1 MRLSFICIRFISM
14 WQPSLW
20 WDLMPKKKPA
30 QSDSTPPSAIHPL
43 SERVQ
48 ARVAEVGLALDQRA
62 RASRPRAK
70 RAPPAK
76 AEARPPKKQLLQA
89 STAATPAHSREAS
102 SLRRV
107 FNELAIT
114 HRQFRLRSGQHAS
127 PALRDAARVFKEAP
141 SFPSLVVVAAFLEE
155 DGLLEW

>member
-1 MRLSFICIRFISM
+1 
-14 WQPSLW
+14 
-20 WDLMPKKKPA
+20 MPKKKSA
-30 QSDSTPPSAIHPL
+30 QAGSTPSTAIHPL
-43 SERVQ
+43 AERVQ
-48 ARVAEVGLALDQRA
+48 ARVVEVGLALDQRA

-70 RAPPAK
+70 RAK
-76 AEARPPKKQLLQA
+76 PPKTEPRPKTELLQA
-89 STAATPAHSREAS
+89 PRAQTPAPTREAS

-127 PALRDAARVFKEAP
+127 PELRDAARVFKEAP
-141 SFPSLVVVAAFLEE
+141 SFPSLVLVAAFLEE

>member
-1 MRLSFICIRFISM
+1 
-14 WQPSLW
+14 
-20 WDLMPKKKPA
+20 MPKKSRA
-30 QSDSTPPSAIHPL
+30 QSGSSPNGSAHPL
-43 SERVQ
+43 ADRVQ

-70 RAPPAK
+70 RARTP
-76 AEARPPKKQLLQA
+76 
-89 STAATPAHSREAS
+89 TAAGTAITPQGTPTREAS

-107 FNELAIT
+107 FNELAVT

-127 PALRDAARVFKEAP
+127 PALREAAQAFKEAP
-141 SFPSLVVVAAFLEE
+141 SLPSLVMVAAFLEE

>member
-1 MRLSFICIRFISM
+1 MS
-14 WQPSLW
+14 
-20 WDLMPKKKPA
+20 KKKSA
-30 QSDSTPPSAIHPL
+30 QSASTPSIAVHPL
-43 SERVQ
+43 AERVQ
-48 ARVAEVGLALDQRA
+48 ARMAEVGLALDQRA

-70 RAPPAK
+70 RA
-76 AEARPPKKQLLQA
+76 RPPKTNLAPA
-89 STAATPAHSREAS
+89 SAAQTPTSSPTREAS

-127 PALRDAARVFKEAP
+127 PGLRDAARAFKEAP
-141 SFPSLVVVAAFLEE
+141 SFPTLVVVAAFLEE

>member
-1 MRLSFICIRFISM
+1 MGKKNPGKSGL
-14 WQPSLW
+14 QPNG
-20 WDLMPKKKPA
+20 A
-30 QSDSTPPSAIHPL
+30 AHPL
-43 SERVQ
+43 AERVQ

-70 RAPPAK
+70 RSASPRPATGSGTTAPV
-76 AEARPPKKQLLQA
+76 
-89 STAATPAHSREAS
+89 HSREAS

-127 PALRDAARVFKEAP
+127 PALRDAARAFKEAP
-141 SFPSLVVVAAFLEE
+141 SFPTLVTVAAFLDE

>member
-1 MRLSFICIRFISM
+1 
-14 WQPSLW
+14 
-20 WDLMPKKKPA
+20 MPKKKPA
-30 QSDSTPPSAIHPL
+30 QTGSTPSTAIHPL
-43 SERVQ
+43 AERVQ
-48 ARVAEVGLALDQRA
+48 ARVSEVGLALDQRA

-70 RAPPAK
+70 RPKAPK
-76 AEARPPKKQLLQA
+76 ADLPLATTAHIPP
-89 STAATPAHSREAS
+89 TREAS

-141 SFPSLVVVAAFLEE
+141 SFPSLVLVAAFLEE

>member
-1 MRLSFICIRFISM
+1 
-14 WQPSLW
+14 
-20 WDLMPKKKPA
+20 MPKKKPA
-30 QSDSTPPSAIHPL
+30 QSGSTPSIAIHPL
-43 SERVQ
+43 AERVQ

-70 RAPPAK
+70 RAKSPKTQAT
-76 AEARPPKKQLLQA
+76 PPKTELLQA
-89 STAATPAHSREAS
+89 SRTQTPAPTREAS

>member
-1 MRLSFICIRFISM
+1 
-14 WQPSLW
+14 
-20 WDLMPKKKPA
+20 MPKKKPA
-30 QSDSTPPSAIHPL
+30 QSDSTPSTAIHPL
-43 SERVQ
+43 AQRVQ
-48 ARVAEVGLALDQRA
+48 ARVVEVGLALDQRA

-70 RAPPAK
+70 RAK
-76 AEARPPKKQLLQA
+76 PPKTEPRLPKTELLQGSRVQPLA
-89 STAATPAHSREAS
+89 PTREAS

-127 PALRDAARVFKEAP
+127 PELRDAARVFKEAP
-141 SFPSLVVVAAFLEE
+141 SFPSLVLVAAFLEE

>member
-1 MRLSFICIRFISM
+1 
-14 WQPSLW
+14 
-20 WDLMPKKKPA
+20 MPKKNSVSSGSSSNGA
-30 QSDSTPPSAIHPL
+30 AHPL
-43 SERVQ
+43 ADRVQ

-70 RAPPAK
+70 RTRTQPAAASASGSQGAP
-76 AEARPPKKQLLQA
+76 
-89 STAATPAHSREAS
+89 TREAS

-107 FNELAIT
+107 FNELAVT

-127 PALRDAARVFKEAP
+127 AGLREAARVFKEAP
-141 SFPSLVVVAAFLEE
+141 SLPSLVVVAAFLEE

>member
-1 MRLSFICIRFISM
+1 
-14 WQPSLW
+14 
-20 WDLMPKKKPA
+20 MPKKKPA
-30 QSDSTPPSAIHPL
+30 QSGSTPSNAIHPL
-43 SERVQ
+43 AERVQ
-48 ARVAEVGLALDQRA
+48 ARVVEVGLALDQRA

-70 RAPPAK
+70 RAKPSKPD
-76 AEARPPKKQLLQA
+76 PKTGKTTLLA
-89 STAATPAHSREAS
+89 GSTAQPLAPTREAS

-141 SFPSLVVVAAFLEE
+141 SFPSLVMVAAFLEE

>member
-1 MRLSFICIRFISM
+1 
-14 WQPSLW
+14 
-20 WDLMPKKKPA
+20 MPKKKPA
-30 QSDSTPPSAIHPL
+30 QSGSTPSTAIHPL
-43 SERVQ
+43 AERVQ

-70 RAPPAK
+70 RAK
-76 AEARPPKKQLLQA
+76 PPKTELLQA
-89 STAATPAHSREAS
+89 SRAQAPAPTREAS

-141 SFPSLVVVAAFLEE
+141 SFPSLVLVAAFLEE

>member
-1 MRLSFICIRFISM
+1 
-14 WQPSLW
+14 
-20 WDLMPKKKPA
+20 MPKKKPA
-30 QSDSTPPSAIHPL
+30 PGSTASTAMHPL
-43 SERVQ
+43 AQRVQ

-70 RAPPAK
+70 RAKPSK
-76 AEARPPKKQLLQA
+76 AEARPPK
-89 STAATPAHSREAS
+89 TAPLAGSMTHTREAS

-127 PALRDAARVFKEAP
+127 PELRNAARVFKEAP
-141 SFPSLVVVAAFLEE
+141 SFPSLVLVAAFLEE

>member
-1 MRLSFICIRFISM
+1 
-14 WQPSLW
+14 
-20 WDLMPKKKPA
+20 MPKKNRAELGSSPNG
-30 QSDSTPPSAIHPL
+30 SAHPL
-43 SERVQ
+43 ADRVQ

-70 RAPPAK
+70 RA
-76 AEARPPKKQLLQA
+76 RTQLAAGSPVAPQ
-89 STAATPAHSREAS
+89 ATPPTREAS

-107 FNELAIT
+107 FNELAVT

-127 PALRDAARVFKEAP
+127 PALREAAQAFKEAP
-141 SFPSLVVVAAFLEE
+141 SLPSLVMVAAFLEE

>member
-1 MRLSFICIRFISM
+1 
-14 WQPSLW
+14 
-20 WDLMPKKKPA
+20 MPKKKPA
-30 QSDSTPPSAIHPL
+30 QSDTTPPTAIHPL
-43 SERVQ
+43 AQRVQ
-48 ARVAEVGLALDQRA
+48 ARMAEVGLALDQRA

-70 RAPPAK
+70 RAK
-76 AEARPPKKQLLQA
+76 PPKADLSL
-89 STAATPAHSREAS
+89 ATKPLTPTPTREAS

>member
-1 MRLSFICIRFISM
+1 
-14 WQPSLW
+14 
-20 WDLMPKKKPA
+20 MPKKNPA
-30 QSDSTPPSAIHPL
+30 ESGSSSNGAAHPL
-43 SERVQ
+43 AQRVQ
-48 ARVAEVGLALDQRA
+48 ARVAEVGLALEQRA

-70 RAPPAK
+70 RPRTPRVAP
-76 AEARPPKKQLLQA
+76 
-89 STAATPAHSREAS
+89 AADTPARSHEAS

-127 PALRDAARVFKEAP
+127 PALRDAARAFKEAP
-141 SFPSLVVVAAFLEE
+141 SFPTLVTVAAFLEE